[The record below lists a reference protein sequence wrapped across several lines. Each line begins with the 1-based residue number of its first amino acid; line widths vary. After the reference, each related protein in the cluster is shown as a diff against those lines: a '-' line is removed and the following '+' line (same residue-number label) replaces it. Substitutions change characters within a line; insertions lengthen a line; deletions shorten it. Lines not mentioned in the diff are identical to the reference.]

1 MLRVSR
7 RISERN
13 AQWSVRRLVCVRMY
27 LYGARMT
34 ADTVLVRRPTAIP
47 AGEVRAP
54 VFELGRP
61 IAGVN
66 VGIRTDGA
74 WRSWRLI
81 ANVWDEYLRRD
92 GATTSLVETGA
103 MVGQTG
109 ANDRKH
115 IEELANGVECAIV
128 GLGTCGSC
136 TTFTIKDSVVVEGK
150 QKPVVAIVTEEF
162 EVHGHNVATHLGTV
176 TSSCSCCRTRSR
188 RAPRTSCARSPT
200 STTRR

>member
-1 MLRVSR
+1 
-7 RISERN
+7 
-13 AQWSVRRLVCVRMY
+13 
-27 LYGARMT
+27 MT
-34 ADTVLVRRPTAIP
+34 ADTVLVRRPTAAP
-47 AGEVRAP
+47 AGEARAP

-61 IAGVN
+61 ISGVK

-81 ANVWDEYLRRD
+81 ASVWDEYLRRD

-109 ANDRKH
+109 ADDRKH
-115 IEELANGVECAIV
+115 IEDLANSVECAIV

-162 EVHGHNVATHLGTV
+162 EVHGHNVATHLGHGDLKLLV
-176 TSSCSCCRTRSR
+176 LPYPLEARPEEEL
-188 RAPRTSCARSPT
+188 RAIADEYYPQVLSLLGVSEDETA
-200 STTRR
+200 

>member
-1 MLRVSR
+1 
-7 RISERN
+7 
-13 AQWSVRRLVCVRMY
+13 
-27 LYGARMT
+27 MT
-34 ADTVLVRRPTAIP
+34 ADTVLVRRPTAAP
-47 AGEVRAP
+47 AGEVKAP
-54 VFELGRP
+54 TFELGRS
-61 IAGVN
+61 ISGVR

-81 ANVWDEYLRRD
+81 ASVWDEYLRRD
-92 GATTSLVETGA
+92 GATTTLVETGG

-136 TTFTIKDSVVVEGK
+136 TTFTIKDSVVVESK

-162 EVHGHNVATHLGTV
+162 EVHGHNVATHLGHGDLKV
-176 TSSCSCCRTRSR
+176 LVLPYPLEARPEAEL
-188 RAPRTSCARSPT
+188 RAIADEFYPQVLALLGAQGQAQATGPESVR
-200 STTRR
+200 